1 MCITVKRAAP
11 GPARAACTP
20 CTGSVGVKRSDAR
33 DASPLARDGVVRP
46 LFEGSTRRLNAHAA
60 VKTRP
65 VAIHQSVQEEMRPW
79 ISSSCSSVAVGTA
92 AAPHSSLMVL
102 QPPWAAATAR
112 AITAYIVARVRVA
125 GGPVVDAVLTSM
137 QPYGEL
143 VARLR
148 HTMYEAALTAHLSLM
163 QQDTSGAQP

>member
-1 MCITVKRAAP
+1 MSALLMIASYYGVCRCETFRRQGRISSRARRSRPSAVRRRHAP
-11 GPARAACTP
+11 SQRAC
-20 CTGSVGVKRSDAR
+20 
-33 DASPLARDGVVRP
+33 
-46 LFEGSTRRLNAHAA
+46 RRENA
-60 VKTRP
+60 